1 MGGSQGEEGEREKRL
16 LWIERERGG
25 TVGKKVK
32 EGWAEGSAGL
42 RVRRKQRQTF
52 CIPPTKGNPQR
63 RSIPFPVNPSPL
75 HCPPSPKGQLKV
87 SVPPGYSVHS
97 WDDIPYQA
105 PDHCISSQ
113 LPLLAQG
120 PGFI

>member
-42 RVRRKQRQTF
+42 RVTAKQGQIFCSDPNKANLCVGAFHIRSTRRPCFILRLQTQT
-52 CIPPTKGNPQR
+52 I
-63 RSIPFPVNPSPL
+63 SA
-75 HCPPSPKGQLKV
+75 
-87 SVPPGYSVHS
+87 PPGYSVHS
-97 WDDIPYQA
+97 WDNLPYRAWYICPRQRFPVQA
-105 PDHCISSQ
+105 SFENFIS
-113 LPLLAQG
+113 
-120 PGFI
+120 